1 MQSAK
6 LLPQLKSGFR
16 RTINWN
22 KYVTK
27 QELLAKNPNLNY
39 LVEPSFQGVN
49 RLFNLTFEKMHKE

>member
-39 LVEPSFQGVN
+39 LVEPNFQGVN